1 MPLHIHTS
9 LKTYILTRRAV
20 TRVLSLHSSPFRVS
34 RPSEQRKRRTRQN
47 GSRNERLESFAAQH
61 AERMPFAGR
70 IFGRFDRFPSFLKEH
85 KKKREKQSLTHWWVD
100 DDDGDEDDDDD
111 YDAVVVV
118 VFFFFGICCFER
130 RKKVRSSSWPR

>member
-20 TRVLSLHSSPFRVS
+20 TRVLSLHSSP
-34 RPSEQRKRRTRQN
+34 SEERKRRTRQN

-70 IFGRFDRFPSFLKEH
+70 IFGRFDRFPSFLKEQ
-85 KKKREKQSLTHWWVD
+85 KKSARNNHSHTGGWMMTTATKTMMMIMMLLLWSC
-100 DDDGDEDDDDD
+100 
-111 YDAVVVV
+111 
-118 VFFFFGICCFER
+118 FFFGICCFER